1 MAEYGDFCQW
11 FSAIAFRVRRCAVMT
26 CRRVQ
31 CSIRRNLRTNV
42 RDHANPRDSQAGQR
56 SEIGHENF
64 SQLCETEEHAEEAK
78 RAETLRTRKEK
89 RTDRAL
95 AGSVGP
101 GRTTGDGTASY
112 FA

>member
-11 FSAIAFRVRRCAVMT
+11 FSAIGFRVCRCAVMT

-42 RDHANPRDSQAGQR
+42 RDHANPRDSQAAQR

-64 SQLCETEEHAEEAK
+64 SQICE
-78 RAETLRTRKEK
+78 RAEGAKDAEAAETQRARKEK

-95 AGSVGP
+95 ASSIGP
-101 GRTTGDGTASY
+101 
-112 FA
+112 